1 MKVSK
6 KLFFSALLAT
16 FVNAALSDRTI
27 EYFMSDIATNNKVQ
41 KEWHK
46 YITEF
51 LFLHLK
57 STSNDDYSRLNLQNV
72 YWKYKTLSSH
82 LCYHSNLK
90 DLFYFDAFGMQHD
103 EEAYQQNLLKH
114 MCSTGDE
121 REDDLFESSIYFT
134 ENNLRKASGKFEGT
148 VTLLWTKRIC
158 YNFLWTFHLDPQL
171 WLNITLAKLYFES
184 KFDDCILEQLKIQ
197 KTLHNTTYDGE
208 LWLSHDDIFASG
220 FNKRPAKLKSILKEN
235 AFIFC
240 GQHSIFSLY
249 PLFHHIDI
257 RVILMYDIQF
267 QLKAEYSVVD
277 FENSIHSLT
286 FFFQVSK
293 LYIVHTIQ
301 NYSVISYC
309 IKVRKVDQIVLNIT
323 GKKFVIYDGPGFLS
337 PVLEPNQNNIL
348 RASSFECILQ
358 ILSEIN
364 VLYQVQFSSNHTF
377 TAPMV
382 MKSNQSDII
391 MALPNTEFFHPLN
404 VVPLQAEA
412 GFQLNATVLLMSYF
426 GMKSITCKYSGF
438 LAAEY
443 FPYSYEES
451 IALCQSDYGSSA
463 LHKSFFSGNSSL
475 MLVLYSFQPYSSIIT
490 TVVISG
496 TKCKG
501 IHVDLCTWKM
511 LCTSTFYHKFNF
523 SECSLFLQSAVH
535 TLPKFQL
542 SLIGKTFQ
550 EQVQFSFPADQCYII
565 QLTIDNTLE
574 DRTRILHQVNPTCSV
589 HLVPEPI
596 SVPNVSVRFSIS
608 VSLGYHN
615 RHDHNRVDLSGF
627 LDNLCIQTQKH
638 EQAKCWQQ
646 ANYPDYLLLCVTNKN
661 FSSSPEYFYCGDI
674 FSPISGEILSP
685 LDTRSLLLYVDFSI
699 HSCSWMDIVLVKTVT
714 DKAELKMMSH
724 LASAI
729 LLSDQKYDL
738 TQKISRSRSPD
749 FMFLAKQKFNP
760 EIDYNVSVAVC
771 ASFLFPSGIYTSQV
785 TVSAQQAD
793 STVSLPGELLSELA
807 VTVTST
813 FHVFEQN
820 VRLLELY
827 DSYSPHLLLQMH
839 KSLLPFNPNMTDNC
853 QVKDLESIL
862 FSSEPLCRIITN
874 LSKLVGDVN
883 SRKMFLLFSK
893 PWLFAY
899 CDYPTKF
906 QQYFP
911 ISWRTAA
918 RKCKQFGG
926 HLPSFTS
933 REDLRKVMAIMK
945 FFDRAECLEGIF
957 IGLSIINIGQVRKV
971 IVYCFPL
978 VITIPNCIC
987 SLSASIQ
994 VLSPAFCV
1002 HHFSKIIFTF
1012 DVIKR
1017 VHNMGL

>member
-6 KLFFSALLAT
+6 KLFSSALLAT

-27 EYFMSDIATNNKVQ
+27 EYFLSDIATNDKVQ

-72 YWKYKTLSSH
+72 HWKHKTLSSH

-103 EEAYQQNLLKH
+103 EEAHQQNLLKL

-121 REDDLFESSIYFT
+121 REDDLSDSSIYFT
-134 ENNLRKASGKFEGT
+134 ETNLRKASGKFEGT

-171 WLNITLAKLYFES
+171 WLNITLVKLYFES

-197 KTLHNTTYDGE
+197 NTLHNTTYDGE
-208 LWLSHDDIFASG
+208 LWLSHDDIFASR
-220 FNKRPAKLKSILKEN
+220 FSKRPAKLKSILKEN

-249 PLFHHIDI
+249 PSFHHIDI

-267 QLKAEYSVVD
+267 DLKAEYSVVD

-286 FFFQVSK
+286 FSFQVPK
-293 LYIVHTIQ
+293 PYIVHIIQ

-309 IKVRKVDQIVLNIT
+309 IKVRKVYHIVLNIT

-382 MKSNQSDII
+382 LKSNQSDII
-391 MALPNTEFFHPLN
+391 MVLPNTEFSLPLN

-412 GFQLNATVLLMSYF
+412 SFQINATVLLMSYF
-426 GMKSITCKYSGF
+426 GMESITCKYSGF

-451 IALCQSDYGSSA
+451 VALCQSYNGSSVP
-463 LHKSFFSGNSSL
+463 HKSFFSGSSSL
-475 MLVLYSFQPYSSIIT
+475 MLVLFSFEHYSSIVT

-501 IHVDLCTWKM
+501 IHVDICTWTM
-511 LCTSTFYHKFNF
+511 LCTSTFYFEFNF
-523 SECSLFLQSAVH
+523 SVCSLFLQSAVH
-535 TLPKFQL
+535 TMPKFQL
-542 SLIGKTFQ
+542 SPVGGIFRK
-550 EQVQFSFPADQCYII
+550 QVQFSLPADQCYII
-565 QLTIDNTLE
+565 QLTINNTLE
-574 DRTRILHQVNPTCSV
+574 DKTRILHQGSPTCSV
-589 HLVPEPI
+589 HLVPELI
-596 SVPNVSVRFSIS
+596 SVPNVSVKFSIS
-608 VSLGYHN
+608 VSLGYHIG
-615 RHDHNRVDLSGF
+615 HDHNRVDLSGF
-627 LDNLCIQTQKH
+627 PDNLCVKTQKH
-638 EQAKCWQQ
+638 EQAKCWPQ
-646 ANYPDYLLLCVTNKN
+646 ANYPDHLLLRVTNKN
-661 FSSSPEYFYCGDI
+661 FSASAEYFHCGNI

-685 LDTRSLLLYVDFSI
+685 LDTRSLLLDVDFSI
-699 HSCSWMDIVLVKTVT
+699 HSCSWMDINIMKTVS
-714 DKAELKMMSH
+714 DQLELKMISH
-724 LASAI
+724 LAPAI
-729 LLSDQKYDL
+729 PLSDQKYDL
-738 TQKISRSRSPD
+738 FQKISRSRSPD

-760 EIDYNVSVAVC
+760 EIDYNISVAVC
-771 ASFLFPSGIYTSQV
+771 ATFAFPFGTYSSQL
-785 TVSAQQAD
+785 TLSAQQAD
-793 STVSLPGELLSELA
+793 STVSLPGEFLTKLA
-807 VTVTST
+807 VKVTST
-813 FHVFEQN
+813 FHENVFEQN

-827 DSYSPHLLLQMH
+827 DSYSSHSLLQMH
-839 KSLLPFNPNMTDNC
+839 KSFLPFHPKMTDNC
-853 QVKDLESIL
+853 LVKHLESIL
-862 FSSEPLCRIITN
+862 FSSEPMCRIITN
-874 LSKLVGDVN
+874 LSKLLGDVN
-883 SRKMFLLFSK
+883 SRKVFLLFSK
-893 PWLFAY
+893 P
-899 CDYPTKF
+899 
-906 QQYFP
+906 
-911 ISWRTAA
+911 
-918 RKCKQFGG
+918 
-926 HLPSFTS
+926 
-933 REDLRKVMAIMK
+933 
-945 FFDRAECLEGIF
+945 
-957 IGLSIINIGQVRKV
+957 
-971 IVYCFPL
+971 
-978 VITIPNCIC
+978 
-987 SLSASIQ
+987 
-994 VLSPAFCV
+994 
-1002 HHFSKIIFTF
+1002 
-1012 DVIKR
+1012 
-1017 VHNMGL
+1017 